1 MQFNRGMVGV
11 LIVVLSL
18 IASVGLGVVTNI
30 ETETVTKDV
39 AEYVADITGAYSSGK
54 DQSYTEYNPSK
65 NFNGYTNQT
74 VTNDFAVDFVESE
87 YTNNYPMSYK
97 VAQATSS
104 VFINPHQFATTY
116 APAYSRYPGWSYNNQ
131 TFNGYLDGSL
141 LWREFCSL
149 AGPMNTGNYT
159 FSFYRDLAG
168 VLTETVTDGTNVLGT
183 TPTTITIHIPSTVR
197 TTWFAYEHGYHTEN
211 AGARVYYLDNNI
223 FFLPTT
229 SIGTDSELPYHY
241 TYDYLQ
247 SIGVNSTFDTD
258 VIYSPSSNTC
268 SIIINGNIVYTGSPS
283 GYSMIYGMPYVYSVL
298 NVSATA
304 LGQEH
309 GYTSYSHN
317 TAGNLY
323 AASPT
328 LSVTYSA
335 ETITEYIDTRY
346 GVGIRGTESNPETV
360 VWSND
365 QQNGVTDIAFSTW
378 NASATDKFSD
388 SGSPYSNTGVIS
400 YYGTN
405 ATDTFTVSR
414 AGGYTYVTLNGGTPV
429 NVGTWN
435 QIQLTFD
442 NINGVLTAHPI
453 QTWDNFNNYSVSPVS
468 VEIGEITK
476 ANLSSISWTAD
487 NSLRLEVVNTQVFFN
502 TYGVVMVDPEI
513 TISNLW
519 PSYDKFMVDIT
530 KVATIGDSVTIGAD
544 TYDVDGT
551 TVTINDTELDI
562 TDLKLYYTKTGTG
575 WNVTAESGK
584 NSTTFSEDSTYLKFT
599 GSWYFISSFYN
610 IVTKQVQ
617 ERSWDPSTYNFAESH
632 MFFWM
637 AGILLLLSVIG
648 YKLGYLDGLS
658 IIILIAT
665 ELILL
670 IIGGTT

>member
-1 MQFNRGMVGV
+1 MQFNRGMAGV

-39 AEYVADITGAYSSGK
+39 AEYVADITGAYSSEK

-74 VTNDFAVDFVESE
+74 VTNNFAVDFVESA
-87 YTNNYPMSYK
+87 YTNNYPLTYYSNLIS
-97 VAQATSS
+97 ATYTPGTIQSELGLTPSS
-104 VFINPHQFATTY
+104 NSINRSVYSESSTY
-116 APAYSRYPGWSYNNQ
+116 YSGDYMAVVNGPAYSEYINRYTLSLQDVISKLLLEESTTDLKQIKLTIPVTISNNIEYTMVDPNYQ
-131 TFNGYLDGSL
+131 FNFNLPLYTNNSFIFRSDGYTPNQSTLQGIGPEISFEYIIYYDVSTGNCELYLDESLISSGAPSIYSLRWDNEGS
-141 LWREFCSL
+141 S
-149 AGPMNTGNYT
+149 
-159 FSFYRDLAG
+159 
-168 VLTETVTDGTNVLGT
+168 
-183 TPTTITIHIPSTVR
+183 
-197 TTWFAYEHGYHTEN
+197 
-211 AGARVYYLDNNI
+211 RVYKYAIQN
-223 FFLPTT
+223 T
-229 SIGTDSELPYHY
+229 S
-241 TYDYLQ
+241 DYAP
-247 SIGVNSTFDTD
+247 V
-258 VIYSPSSNTC
+258 SS
-268 SIIINGNIVYTGSPS
+268 GNIPISGSMTNTMNVQ
-283 GYSMIYGMPYVYSVL
+283 YIYDRH
-298 NVSATA
+298 T
-304 LGQEH
+304 Q
-309 GYTSYSHN
+309 
-317 TAGNLY
+317 
-323 AASPT
+323 
-328 LSVTYSA
+328 
-335 ETITEYIDTRY
+335 YIDTRY
-346 GVGIRGTESNPETV
+346 GVGIRGTALNPETV
-360 VWSND
+360 VWSNS
-365 QQNGVTDIAFSTW
+365 QRNGVTDIAFSTW

-388 SGSPYSNTGVIS
+388 NNVPYSDTGVIS
-400 YYGTN
+400 YYGTT

-414 AGGYTYVTLNGGTPV
+414 TGGNTYVTLNGGTPV
-429 NVGTWN
+429 NVGTWK

-453 QTWDNFNNYSVSPVS
+453 QTWDNFNNYSISPIS

-519 PSYDKFMVDIT
+519 PNYNKFMVDIT
-530 KVATIGDSVTIGAD
+530 KVATVGDSVTIGAH
-544 TYDVDGT
+544 TYNVDGT
-551 TVTINDTELDI
+551 TVTINNTTLDV
-562 TDLKLYYTKTGTG
+562 TDLKLYYTKADIG
-575 WNVTAESGK
+575 WNITAESGK
-584 NSTTFSEDSTYLKFT
+584 NSTTFSENNTYLKFT
-599 GSWYFISSFYN
+599 GSWYFVSSFYN

>member
-54 DQSYTEYNPSK
+54 DQSYTEYNPSS

-74 VTNDFAVDFVESE
+74 VTDDFAVDFVESA
-87 YTNNYPMSYK
+87 YTNNYPLTYYSDLISVSYTPDTIESELGLTPSSES
-97 VAQATSS
+97 VVSMTSYVS
-104 VFINPHQFATTY
+104 ANRQDSEGYRAIVQGPLFDSSTNRYALSLQDVISKLLLAESTTDLKQIKLTIPVTISSTTALVIGGLGYSIDISIPLYTENSFIIRSDGY
-116 APAYSRYPGWSYNNQ
+116 APSQSTLQGIGAENSFEYTIYYDV
-131 TFNGYLDGSL
+131 T
-141 LWREFCSL
+141 
-149 AGPMNTGNYT
+149 TGNC
-159 FSFYRDLAG
+159 
-168 VLTETVTDGTNVLGT
+168 E
-183 TPTTITIHIPSTVR
+183 
-197 TTWFAYEHGYHTEN
+197 
-211 AGARVYYLDNNI
+211 YYLNES
-223 FFLPTT
+223 LVSSGAP
-229 SIGTDSELPYHY
+229 SIYTIRWEEEGTPIKYYYYVTRLSDS
-241 TYDYLQ
+241 TQVD
-247 SIGVNSTFDTD
+247 
-258 VIYSPSSNTC
+258 
-268 SIIINGNIVYTGSPS
+268 S
-283 GYSMIYGMPYVYSVL
+283 GYYSTRDNITNTL
-298 NVSATA
+298 NVQYIYDRHT
-304 LGQEH
+304 Q
-309 GYTSYSHN
+309 
-317 TAGNLY
+317 
-323 AASPT
+323 
-328 LSVTYSA
+328 
-335 ETITEYIDTRY
+335 YIDTRY
-346 GVGIRGTESNPETV
+346 GVGIRGTGSDPETV
-360 VWSND
+360 VWSNG

-414 AGGYTYVTLNGGTPV
+414 SGGYTYVALNGGTPV

-476 ANLSSISWTAD
+476 ANLRSITWTAD

-513 TISNLW
+513 TISDLW
-519 PSYDKFMVDIT
+519 PNYSKFMVDIT

-544 TYDVDGT
+544 TYDVEGT
-551 TVTINDTELDI
+551 TVTINDTVLDV
-562 TDLKLYYTKTGTG
+562 TDLKLYYTKTDTG

-584 NSTTFSEDSTYLKFT
+584 NSTTFSENSTYLKFT

-617 ERSWDPSTYNFAESH
+617 ERSWDPSTYNWFESH

-637 AGILLLLSVIG
+637 AGIVLLLSVIG

-665 ELILL
+665 ELILV